1 MDGPANSA
9 RSAILAGAN
18 LAFLIA
24 IGHLYW
30 SLDSLRGDL
39 MALRQ
44 SVVAEIA
51 KMRVTAAPAERKAL
65 SAADVKRLEDLRRD
79 LETQLSAAKGQAVAA
94 ARSAKVEAVS
104 HADQIARKLGDEQET
119 KHHEVTAQL
128 GEVKQNTNAKLD
140 SVSTELS
147 EVKNQVAS
155 TRFELERTISDLKRV
170 TGDLGVQSGLIATNA
185 QELAVLKALGE
196 RNYYDFHLERGRHPQ
211 RVGDVSLVLKR
222 DRPEGEPLLAG
233 NHRGGPQNRQERPHD
248 QRTGAVLR
256 FALQAALR
264 DRGQRGPEGFCFGLS
279 LHAES
284 AGRAQQ
290 QLSQIT
296 QSRRA
301 APWRAKR
308 RTTSNVGKGHSRAR

>member
-1 MDGPANSA
+1 MDGPSNSA

-30 SLDSLRGDL
+30 SLDTLRGDL

-51 KMRVTAAPAERKAL
+51 KMRVTAAPPDRKAL
-65 SAADVKRLEDLRRD
+65 SAADVKRLEDLRRE
-79 LETQLSAAKGQAVAA
+79 LETQLSATKGQAVAA
-94 ARSAKVEAVS
+94 ARTAKVEAVS

-128 GEVKQNTNAKLD
+128 GEVRQHTNAKLD

-222 DRPEGEPLLAG
+222 TDPKANRYSLEIIVGDRKTDKKDRTINEPVQFYVSRSKLPYEIVVNEVQKDFVLGYLSTPKALV
-233 NHRGGPQNRQERPHD
+233 ER
-248 QRTGAVLR
+248 
-256 FALQAALR
+256 
-264 DRGQRGPEGFCFGLS
+264 S
-279 LHAES
+279 
-284 AGRAQQ
+284 
-290 QLSQIT
+290 
-296 QSRRA
+296 
-301 APWRAKR
+301 
-308 RTTSNVGKGHSRAR
+308 SN